1 MSNVYLS
8 LGSNL
13 GDRKR
18 NLANAIGEIGRRCG
32 EIDISSSFYVT
43 TPWGF
48 SSPNDF
54 INSVILV
61 ITTLEPAALLAIL
74 KDIELNAGRQAKTKT
89 EYQDRPVDI
98 DILFYDDRVVATE
111 QLTIPHPRLHLRL
124 FVLIPLVEI
133 APQIIHPVF
142 QKTVTDL
149 LRNCPDH
156 SAVLP
161 F

>member
-18 NLANAIGEIGRRCG
+18 NLENAIGEIGRRCG